1 MFCDEAKRSQLFSA
15 VRDVVEKTLKEP
27 NRLLN
32 DDTMEVEHGVVE
44 IDQEEEEEEEEEE
57 DEQEE
62 QEQEQE
68 QEEEDE
74 QEQEQEQEQEDQE
87 EQPEESQEPEEN
99 NESSMT
105 YSEVWKNQAWVV
117 FWKRL
122 IAVLDESDKNDLLL
136 KEIVTPMKNSFLSL
150 LETYPESLFLVRKLL
165 KTKTAA
171 TEMKTIMKSKTTKLS
186 KLFATG
192 AYKGYDDVMQMLN
205 AK

>member
-44 IDQEEEEEEEEEE
+44 NDQEEEKEEEE
-57 DEQEE
+57 
-62 QEQEQE
+62 
-68 QEEEDE
+68 EEEDE
-74 QEQEQEQEQEDQE
+74 QEQEQEQEDEQDQE